1 MALILVK
8 YGTDHPAERL
18 KIKVAKPDDK
28 IVLIQNGVYWA
39 LEKIETPAKVY
50 AIKDDFVSRGY
61 SESDSTVSLI
71 SYSEFIDLL
80 ESEEKFIG

>member
-8 YGTDHPAERL
+8 YGTDHSVEQL
-18 KIKVAKPDDK
+18 KIKSAKAEDK

-39 LEKIETPAKVY
+39 LKDLETPAKVY
-50 AIKDDFVSRGY
+50 AIKDDFLARGY
-61 SESDSTVSLI
+61 SEEDAKVNLI

>member
-8 YGTDHPAERL
+8 YGTDHPVEQL
-18 KIKVAKPDDK
+18 KIKSAKAEDK

-39 LEKIETPAKVY
+39 LKNVETPAKVY
-50 AIKDDFVSRGY
+50 AIKDDFLARGY
-61 SESDSTVSLI
+61 SEEDAKVNLI

>member
-8 YGTDHPAERL
+8 YGTDHSVEQL
-18 KIKVAKPDDK
+18 KIKSAKAEDK

-39 LEKIETPAKVY
+39 LKDVETPAKVY
-50 AIKDDFVSRGY
+50 AIKDDFLARGY
-61 SESDSTVSLI
+61 SEEDAKVNLI